1 MAVTYSTSFTHVQN
15 LNFAKTLVNNDQH
28 SPQQLL
34 MLVILDHFFLNI
46 LNFVYVKKVCQ
57 KSRPFSKCIRPQNS
71 LLLSGVVTFPDF
83 SKIEGQRLCL

>member
-1 MAVTYSTSFTHVQN
+1 MTNIRYGYRVVTPYTWQCFLSAAANVGDFG
-15 LNFAKTLVNNDQH
+15 
-28 SPQQLL
+28 P
-34 MLVILDHFFLNI
+34 FFLKI